1 MFKNHLPSL
10 RKRERERERE
20 RERDR
25 ELLKIVMLGKINK

>member
-10 RKRERERERE
+10 RKRERE